1 MSLRRFS
8 LKFQRIVQA
17 EQRANFISRLHRGRL
32 NIIPWPVIESKEFYD
47 LFSTLKRQL
56 DLQNVSHPTAGEFLH
71 TIKTLMAKLKVRYS
85 NLSSLHSLTLSN
97 RLMIGAPFLVCPSMS
112 FLFFNSFFSTETV
125 ADHRTRAL
133 SNLLPIALATGF
145 SKVEPDLEPLKVQ

>member
-1 MSLRRFS
+1 MSLCRFS

-32 NIIPWPVIESKEFYD
+32 NIIPWPVIESKGFYD

-56 DLQNVSHPTAGEFLH
+56 GLQNVSHQRAGEFLH
-71 TIKTLMAKLKVRYS
+71 TIKTLMAKLKVRFPS
-85 NLSSLHSLTLSN
+85 LLSLRNLTFPN
-97 RLMIGAPFLVCPSMS
+97 RPMIGAPFLVCSSIS
-112 FLFFNSFFSTETV
+112 FLLSYSFFSTETIT
-125 ADHRTRAL
+125 DHRARTL

-145 SKVEPDLEPLKVQ
+145 SEVEPDFERLKVQ